1 MPGEA
6 RPRAKQQVI
15 ADDLRAAI
23 LSGQHEDGARLPSEN
38 ELAREYG
45 VAALTARRALA
56 ALRDEGL
63 AVSRTGA
70 GFFVRRPQQARRVGS
85 DRYQRE
91 VDQIPVRAGA
101 RPLPETSFTR
111 DRGIDWADYRLDA
124 TFSEVAAPADVAEL
138 LAVEVGTPLLGRH
151 FVFYAKG
158 KPEQISDS
166 YLPLDLVAGT
176 PVADPANEPWPG
188 GNIAQLA
195 TLGILVTRVREFVTD
210 RRPTEEEAR
219 TLRIP
224 PGVHVFA
231 VKRVMYA
238 GPDRNQPVE
247 AAVDIVIPADRTVL
261 EYVIDLDPPA
271 GSP

>member
-1 MPGEA
+1 VPGTA
-6 RPRAKQQVI
+6 RRAKQQVI

-38 ELAREYG
+38 ELARDYG

-56 ALRDEGL
+56 TLRDEGL

-70 GFFVRRPQQARRVGS
+70 GFFARRPQPARRIGS

-91 VDQIPVRAGA
+91 VDQIPA
-101 RPLPETSFTR
+101 RIGMRPPAETSFTR
-111 DRGIDWADYRLDA
+111 DRGIDWADYRLDK
-124 TFSEVAAPADVAEL
+124 TFREVAAPEPVAEL
-138 LAVEVGTPLLGRH
+138 LAVEPGTLLLARH

-158 KPEQISDS
+158 QPEQLSDS
-166 YLPLDLVAGT
+166 YLPLSLVADT

-195 TLGILVTRVREFVTD
+195 TLGIVVTRVRESVRA
-210 RRPTEEEAR
+210 RRPTGDEAR

-224 PGVHVFA
+224 AGAPVFA
-231 VKRVMYA
+231 ITRVMLA
-238 GPDRNQPVE
+238 GPGRDQPVE

-261 EYVIDLDPPA
+261 DYAIDLDPPA
-271 GSP
+271 DPA